1 MSIEE
6 SLFLELLSRE
16 SQLMLLL
23 ATASDLL
30 IEFTRPF
37 VFVRFVVAISGSAN
51 FFMLVAGFLLKTGL
65 DPPPMFLM
73 RFLSV
78 LGFSSN
84 GDSLLFKHQ

>member
-6 SLFLELLSRE
+6 SLFLELLNLE

-30 IEFTRPF
+30 IEFIRPF
-37 VFVRFVVAISGSAN
+37 VFVRFVEIVSGSAI
-51 FFMLVAGFLLKTGL
+51 FFTFVAGFLLKIGL

-73 RFLSV
+73 RFLRV

-84 GDSLLFKHQ
+84 GDSLLFKYR

>member
-1 MSIEE
+1 VSIEE
-6 SLFLELLSRE
+6 SLFLELFNLE

-37 VFVRFVVAISGSAN
+37 VFVRLVETISDSA
-51 FFMLVAGFLLKTGL
+51 FFFAFVAGFLLRIGL
-65 DPPPMFLM
+65 DPPPIFLM

-78 LGFSSN
+78 FGFSSN
-84 GDSLLFKHQ
+84 GDSLLFINQ